1 MPDVV
6 ESVVKSLSRS
16 DQTELAQW
24 GAEKGMTSEEVVAAL
39 MRLMDAIPSKHCVS
53 TNVVPFPLKR

>member
-6 ESVVKSLSRS
+6 DSVVRSLSRS

-24 GAEKGMTSEEVVAAL
+24 GAEKGMTSEEVVATL
-39 MRLMDAIPSKHCVS
+39 MQMMDAIPDKKPS
-53 TNVVPFPLKR
+53 TNVVPFPRKR